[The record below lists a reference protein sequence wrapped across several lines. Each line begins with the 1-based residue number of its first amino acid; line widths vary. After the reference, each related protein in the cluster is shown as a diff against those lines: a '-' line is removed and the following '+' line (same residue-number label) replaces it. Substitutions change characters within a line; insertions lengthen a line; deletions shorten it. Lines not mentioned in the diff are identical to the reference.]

1 MKSNPM
7 HFSNHSNGFLVDLA
21 EHYVRKDQSIP
32 ADLYFL
38 LIERGID
45 AAAIADGEP
54 ESTAGFAQHSQG

>member
-7 HFSNHSNGFLVDLA
+7 HFSEYSNDHLVDLA
-21 EHYVRKDQSIP
+21 ECYVRKDQSIP
-32 ADLYFL
+32 ADLYFM

-45 AAAIADGEP
+45 ADAIANGEP